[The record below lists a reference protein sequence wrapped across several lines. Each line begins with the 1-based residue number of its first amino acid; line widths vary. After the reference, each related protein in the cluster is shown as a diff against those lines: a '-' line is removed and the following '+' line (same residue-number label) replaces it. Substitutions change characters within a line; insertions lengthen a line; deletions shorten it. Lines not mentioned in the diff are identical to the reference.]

1 MLSSTA
7 CPVNSGKSRHAGKR
21 LLILLTFFFTLC
33 FFYSANAQKLVVVI
47 LDQGNASLAIPS
59 DVGLSPGDT
68 LQFVS
73 INGEFDILITDAY
86 KFLKIKEDDLKI
98 RLDSSTNPQSD
109 KYIVRGIKEYKD
121 EFNIYC
127 ISNNSWPE
135 APPRIIIQ
143 VQ

>member
-1 MLSSTA
+1 M
-7 CPVNSGKSRHAGKR
+7 
-21 LLILLTFFFTLC
+21 I
-33 FFYSANAQKLVVVI
+33 VI

-73 INGEFDILITDAY
+73 INGDFDILITDAY

-109 KYIVRGIKEYKD
+109 KFIVRGIKEYKD

-127 ISNNSWPE
+127 ISNNSWPD

-143 VQ
+143 YSNFTESGENSGLIN

>member
-1 MLSSTA
+1 M
-7 CPVNSGKSRHAGKR
+7 KR
-21 LLILLTFFFTLC
+21 LLFLLTSFLTLC
-33 FFYSANAQKLVVVI
+33 LFYTANAQKLVVVI

-73 INGEFDILITDAY
+73 INGDFDILITDAY